1 MVCRKQGRG
10 AKTEL
15 KDRIAILELLKEAVG
30 AGARQSKACDILGID
45 ERTMQRWKLANF
57 KEDCR
62 KGPLSQPAS
71 SLSQEERQVILKVVT
86 SSEFYDKSP
95 RQIVPALADQGVYLG
110 SESTIYRL
118 LQAEKLMTHRGK
130 SRPPRKIEVVSTYH
144 TTRPRE
150 LFSWDITYLPTLIL
164 GIYYYLYLFMD
175 VFSRKIVG

>member
-1 MVCRKQGRG
+1 MCRKQGRG

-30 AGARQSKACDILGID
+30 AGQSKVCDILGID
-45 ERTMQRWKLANF
+45 ERTIQRWKLANF

-95 RQIVPALADQGVYLG
+95 RQIVPVLADQGVYLG
-110 SESTIYRL
+110 SESTIF
-118 LQAEKLMTHRGK
+118 A
-130 SRPPRKIEVVSTYH
+130 SS
-144 TTRPRE
+144 
-150 LFSWDITYLPTLIL
+150 
-164 GIYYYLYLFMD
+164 
-175 VFSRKIVG
+175 